1 MLNTFYRLTVKDEQ
15 GFEVK
20 FLTRTAQRVRH
31 KPQMKNQNNPR
42 AAEMSGNNKPCFIA
56 QKNKTV
62 AAL

>member
-1 MLNTFYRLTVKDEQ
+1 MFFKFTRIRTLRT
-15 GFEVK
+15 VK
-20 FLTRTAQRVRH
+20 FLTRTAYNVRR

-42 AAEMSGNNKPCFIA
+42 AAEMSGNNKPCFLA